1 MVLIQAAPTLSE
13 FDYMT
18 GDQEESVRTRA
29 AVLQLLSL
37 RNKTECSEAF
47 EGFNE
52 RSMFI
57 TPGQEKLRD
66 TMKEKFRN
74 VSAILDCIACESCRM
89 QVRAPPTQSA
99 ALMPSSLKNCTRRSS
114 RSLASASPFAFFSL
128 IRFTPQRLCMFSCAC
143 FKFTFTL
150 SATFAW
156 SATTSLPW

>member
-1 MVLIQAAPTLSE
+1 MYNIQASPMLAD

-18 GDQEESVRTRA
+18 GNQDDNLRTRA

-52 RSMFI
+52 RSMFV

-66 TMKEKFRN
+66 TMREKFRN

-89 QVRAPPTQSA
+89 QVGS
-99 ALMPSSLKNCTRRSS
+99 
-114 RSLASASPFAFFSL
+114 
-128 IRFTPQRLCMFSCAC
+128 
-143 FKFTFTL
+143 L
-150 SATFAW
+150 SA
-156 SATTSLPW
+156 

>member
-1 MVLIQAAPTLSE
+1 MYVKALGSFPDRIKNLYFSYLFLLRAVNKVPAHFPRILFLCCCFYLMYNIQASPMLAD

-18 GDQEESVRTRA
+18 GNQDDNLRTRA

-52 RSMFI
+52 RSMFV

-66 TMKEKFRN
+66 TMREKFRN

-89 QVRAPPTQSA
+89 QVGS
-99 ALMPSSLKNCTRRSS
+99 
-114 RSLASASPFAFFSL
+114 
-128 IRFTPQRLCMFSCAC
+128 
-143 FKFTFTL
+143 L
-150 SATFAW
+150 SA
-156 SATTSLPW
+156 

>member
-1 MVLIQAAPTLSE
+1 VFQAAPTLSE

-18 GDQEESVRTRA
+18 GDQDESSRTRA

-66 TMKEKFRN
+66 TMREKFRN

-89 QVRAPPTQSA
+89 QVCRCRRQRSRPPF
-99 ALMPSSLKNCTRRSS
+99 
-114 RSLASASPFAFFSL
+114 RSLRPLQAKLKVTGISVALRVLLTDKVYPVESL
-128 IRFTPQRLCMFSCAC
+128 QMRGSCQP
-143 FKFTFTL
+143 TL
-150 SATFAW
+150 V
-156 SATTSLPW
+156 

>member
-1 MVLIQAAPTLSE
+1 MAS

-18 GDQEESVRTRA
+18 GQLHESSDTRA

-52 RSMFI
+52 REMFI

-66 TMKEKFRN
+66 TLREKFRN

-89 QVRAPPTQSA
+89 QVC
-99 ALMPSSLKNCTRRSS
+99 ALVPYWRLLLSS
-114 RSLASASPFAFFSL
+114 
-128 IRFTPQRLCMFSCAC
+128 
-143 FKFTFTL
+143 
-150 SATFAW
+150 
-156 SATTSLPW
+156 

>member
-1 MVLIQAAPTLSE
+1 MYVKALGSFPDRIKNLYFSYLFLLRAVNKVPAAFFCNWFHLKENTQAAPILAD

-18 GDQEESVRTRA
+18 GNHDDNLRTRA

-52 RSMFI
+52 RSMFV

-66 TMKEKFRN
+66 TMREKFRN

-89 QVRAPPTQSA
+89 QVGS
-99 ALMPSSLKNCTRRSS
+99 
-114 RSLASASPFAFFSL
+114 
-128 IRFTPQRLCMFSCAC
+128 
-143 FKFTFTL
+143 L
-150 SATFAW
+150 SA
-156 SATTSLPW
+156 

>member
-1 MVLIQAAPTLSE
+1 
-13 FDYMT
+13 MT
-18 GDQEESVRTRA
+18 GNQDESSRTRA

-66 TMKEKFRN
+66 TMREKFRN

-89 QVRAPPTQSA
+89 QVRPLAPCRA
-99 ALMPSSLKNCTRRSS
+99 AV
-114 RSLASASPFAFFSL
+114 
-128 IRFTPQRLCMFSCAC
+128 
-143 FKFTFTL
+143 
-150 SATFAW
+150 
-156 SATTSLPW
+156 TTSPGETQGHRHQRRPACSFD